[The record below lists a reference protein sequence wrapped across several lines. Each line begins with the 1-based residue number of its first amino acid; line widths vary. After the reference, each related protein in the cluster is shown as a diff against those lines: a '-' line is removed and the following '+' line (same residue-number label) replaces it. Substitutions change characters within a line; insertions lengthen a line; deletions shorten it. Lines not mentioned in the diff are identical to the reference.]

1 MASLVAPKCRAACP
15 CRHPHRVFPSAEMG
29 CGRNR
34 GHAGYAWKSVPSTTC
49 GGGSPRAWALRQ
61 DRRDRGGRAGA
72 SGLDPATQKL
82 TVVERDFAGRTHLRK
97 IMPSASV
104 CLRRCDNRR
113 SRDGPAAL
121 SLPSRLL
128 SIGMVE
134 S

>member
-1 MASLVAPKCRAACP
+1 MRATPGSRCRRPHAVADHREPGPYDKIVVTAAAELVPP
-15 CRHPHRVFPSAEMG
+15 DLIQQ
-29 CGRNR
+29 
-34 GHAGYAWKSVPSTTC
+34 
-49 GGGSPRAWALRQ
+49 LR
-61 DRRDRGGRAGA
+61 
-72 SGLDPATQKL
+72 SS